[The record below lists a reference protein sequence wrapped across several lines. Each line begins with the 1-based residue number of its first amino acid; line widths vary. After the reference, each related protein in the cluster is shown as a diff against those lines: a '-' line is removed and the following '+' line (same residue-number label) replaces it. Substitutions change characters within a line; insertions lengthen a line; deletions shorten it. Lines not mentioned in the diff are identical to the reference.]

1 MGDTKQV
8 VLCDAEKAEI
18 LHLFP
23 VEYPASC
30 MHWMEV
36 QDDSRSEFL
45 HRDDPFSFCIDYLFS
60 FIWFIFCSLAHC
72 PHSASLKMSPV
83 VFFQSYP
90 LYLKGETLSFVL
102 STRQLN
108 EKYLGHSLVF
118 IFCNCFYCFSIFLCV
133 MFVFSYSTTSKIFR

>member
-36 QDDSRSEFL
+36 QDDSRWEFVYKEDPCYFSI
-45 HRDDPFSFCIDYLFS
+45 DDLVSFMWLI
-60 FIWFIFCSLAHC
+60 IFLS
-72 PHSASLKMSPV
+72 S
-83 VFFQSYP
+83 
-90 LYLKGETLSFVL
+90 TLSSFSESEDESSRFL
-102 STRQLN
+102 PKLP
-108 EKYLGHSLVF
+108 SLP
-118 IFCNCFYCFSIFLCV
+118 
-133 MFVFSYSTTSKIFR
+133 KR